1 MQRAAQRELQVTLT
15 RSCTNS
21 PAPTTC
27 CDMDALGQ
35 EAEHPLGQ
43 GEIYQVSPVPS
54 EGEGF
59 CTAPYEADAMSE
71 RALLGNWGS
80 HNTAPREKAGCHPQS
95 SSQLPPDCV
104 HLLRRAKSDTG
115 ERSPWGQQ
123 EYLHTVQP
131 LQLGVRGELLNYKQ
145 PGGQEQGEV
154 RGHDVQ
160 GEQNTDGHGVQGE
173 LLEQENPDSEC
184 VQGELL
190 EQENPDSEGVQGE
203 LLEQEKPDSECV
215 QEELLEQENSD
226 SEDVQGELLD
236 HMLGLRL
243 SAVLASRGFS
253 RLDLHH
259 HGLPHAGTE
268 QCVPSRLR
276 LTDTRYPPTLPT
288 EESPRRR
295 ARSLPANAIPE
306 EDEGATVLCCCK
318 LKKRVQFADS
328 LGLTLASVKLFLST
342 EEPTVPPAVLARL
355 QSYPPSAGEQR
366 AEREPQEPL
375 ACALVPEELLVR
387 LASRGLCLEQASSS
401 SWGVRGSVLVQGPT
415 EGVQGPTEGVQ
426 VKIRYTFNDW
436 LSFLDCP
443 ASRQS
448 AAGTP
453 NPGVQRFLFSLC
465 YPPSTPRIQ
474 FAICCISGGG
484 QEVWDNNQGSN
495 YTVSCQ
501 QEALPDFQAADPE
514 LETWGGPQHW

>member
-59 CTAPYEADAMSE
+59 CTAPCEADDMSE

-80 HNTAPREKAGCHPQS
+80 HSTAPREKAGCHPQT

-104 HLLRRAKSDTG
+104 HLLRRARSDPG
-115 ERSPWGQQ
+115 ERSSWGQQ
-123 EYLHTVQP
+123 EYLHTVEP
-131 LQLGVRGELLNYKQ
+131 LQLGVRGELQNTD
-145 PGGQEQGEV
+145 GHGVQGEQNTD
-154 RGHDVQ
+154 GHGVQ

-173 LLEQENPDSEC
+173 LLEQEKPDSED
-184 VQGELL
+184 VQGKLL
-190 EQENPDSEGVQGE
+190 EQEKPDSEDVQGE
-203 LLEQEKPDSECV
+203 LLEQEKPDSE
-215 QEELLEQENSD
+215 
-226 SEDVQGELLD
+226 DVQGELLD
-236 HMLGLRL
+236 HMPGLRL

-295 ARSLPANAIPE
+295 ARSLPENAIPE
-306 EDEGATVLCCCK
+306 EAREEDEGAAVLCCCK

-375 ACALVPEELLVR
+375 PCALVPEELLAR

-401 SWGVRGSVLVQGPT
+401 SWGVRGSVL
-415 EGVQGPTEGVQ
+415 VQGPTEGVQ

-448 AAGTP
+448 AAGTSH
-453 NPGVQRFLFSLC
+453 PGVQRFLFSLC